1 MVEAVLLDSPER
13 DLVSAR
19 EALFG
24 WMAAHRLGVP
34 LLLAGEDPAW
44 REELEWLG
52 LSPGSGAPPTKPGA
66 VLRVRDGDRPS
77 PAEPVLRLAPL
88 RGAEGWS
95 LARLRG
101 RGDLGETA
109 LAVLGALGW
118 PDREARRHLSRIELL
133 LQYRPEELDPTPV
146 LLDLE
151 FFDEVQRHFMEELTP
166 AELLQRSLPFW
177 HSQGLLQGEPGGG
190 LRQDLE
196 ALALLYGSEL
206 QRLSDFPGVAS
217 FLVREPQ
224 VPVGIDL
231 SPLARALESVEPW
244 DSDTLLEALGDLDPQ
259 TWEEAERAVT
269 GYSPTPGLP
278 EVMALAGREA
288 VLRRLRR

>member
-19 EALFG
+19 EAVFG

-52 LSPGSGAPPTKPGA
+52 LDPGSAAPPARPGA

-77 PAEPVLRLAPL
+77 PGEPVLLLAPL
-88 RGAEGWS
+88 RGAEFWS
-95 LARLRG
+95 LARLRQ

-146 LLDLE
+146 QFDPEL
-151 FFDEVQRHFMEELTP
+151 FDEVQRHFMEELTP
-166 AELLQRSLPFW
+166 AELLHRSLPFW
-177 HSQGLLQGEPGGG
+177 HEQGLLEGEPEGA

-196 ALALLYGSEL
+196 ALALLYGAEL
-206 QRLSDFPGVAS
+206 QRLSEFPGVAS

-224 VPVGIDL
+224 VSADTDL
-231 SPLARALESVEPW
+231 SALARALESVDPW

-259 TWEEAERAVT
+259 TWEAAERVVT
-269 GYSPTPGLP
+269 GHSPTPGLP

-288 VLRRLRR
+288 VLRRLRC